1 VNEYQPRPQII
12 LITGAS
18 RGIGAE
24 VAIQLAH
31 DERRI
36 VVNYREKARRAN
48 DVVEAVRAAGG
59 DALAVQADLC
69 DEPAVEA
76 MLDGIKRRFGRL
88 DVLVLNASGGM
99 EHGADAGYAMRL
111 NCDAQVRLAQRAL
124 PLMPH
129 GGRIVFVTSHQAH
142 FHDRKPVPVDYRDVA
157 VSKRAGETAL
167 REMRSAF
174 EANGIALV
182 VVSGDMIDGTITV
195 GLLERRDPDA
205 VAARRA
211 AGRLPSIPEFA
222 GAVVR
227 ATQEP
232 DRDGQTIYVGGQDYL
247 Q

>member
-1 VNEYQPRPQII
+1 MNEYQPRPQII

-18 RGIGAE
+18 RGVGAE
-24 VAIQLAH
+24 VAIQLAN
-31 DERRI
+31 DQRRI

-48 DVVEAVRAAGG
+48 GVVEAVRAAGG
-59 DALAVQADLC
+59 DALAVEADLC

-76 MLDGIKRRFGRL
+76 MLDGIKRRFGVL

-124 PLMPH
+124 PLMPP

-142 FHDRKPVPVDYRDVA
+142 FFDRKPVPAGYRDVA

-167 REMRSAF
+167 REMRTAF

-195 GLLERRDPDA
+195 RLLERRDPAA

-211 AGRLPSIPEFA
+211 AGRLPTIPEFA
-222 GAVVR
+222 CAVVR
-227 ATQEP
+227 ATQES